1 MKKTLFL
8 LLFLCCTA
16 TLFSQRKEYSSR
28 VYDGITYTPVEGA
41 NVYNFSSKKF
51 AFTDEEGFFS
61 IDVQA
66 NDTLLISKSIYRQ
79 SIVILTQ
86 YEIENR
92 IDEYLL
98 FYKAVLLREVNV
110 HSLNPDYE
118 SFKRDLAR
126 VQLSDIYKQLDG
138 IEPTD
143 WDRMNMEY
151 AEKGANIL
159 RNTPLASPITYFYNM
174 FSKKVKA
181 KKLYYEML
189 EYEDELH
196 KLPQK
201 YSREVVS
208 EITGLTGDDLMEFM
222 VFCRF
227 SYYDLIRWSEEQI
240 VRNIQSKFYDYEYY
254 KAISDE

>member
-1 MKKTLFL
+1 M
-8 LLFLCCTA
+8 
-16 TLFSQRKEYSSR
+16 S
-28 VYDGITYTPVEGA
+28 IEGA
-41 NVYNFSSKKF
+41 NIYNLNSKKF
-51 AFTDEEGFFS
+51 AFTEKDGSFS
-61 IDVQA
+61 ILAQA

-79 SIVILTQ
+79 TIVVLTQ
-86 YEIENR
+86 FELENR

-126 VQLSDIYKQLDG
+126 VQLPEIYKHLDG
-138 IEPTD
+138 IETTD
-143 WDRMNMEY
+143 WDRMNAEY

-181 KKLYYEML
+181 KKLYYEMV
-189 EYEDELH
+189 EYEDELD

-201 YSREVVS
+201 YSKEIVS
-208 EITGLTGDDLMEFM
+208 EVTGLKGDDLMEFM

-254 KAISDE
+254 KALLDE